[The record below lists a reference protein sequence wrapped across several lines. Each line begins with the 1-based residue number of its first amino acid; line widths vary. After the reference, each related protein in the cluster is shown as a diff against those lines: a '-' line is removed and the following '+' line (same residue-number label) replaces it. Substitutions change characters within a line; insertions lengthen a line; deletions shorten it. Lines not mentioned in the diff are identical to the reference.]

1 MKKNRIKFLMIEFL
15 LLMLAVFFVWKIFDQ
30 NVAETRIAVILP
42 ESGDKRW
49 DALINGMKQSAVE
62 NNVHMIICNT
72 EEIDGPEVEREF
84 IREQK
89 DNDIDGFIIYPAP
102 GHETENMLKKECGN
116 KPYLLIADSLAVKE
130 GETASP
136 TIQPDHREIGRQLGE
151 QLKTKKQKIGII
163 ADWKMSEAVQA
174 EISGLT
180 EALEGSGSEISWCIY
195 RKKEQNITE
204 RMKEET
210 KADALVILDPGV
222 LEEFGEQAEHGKYKG
237 AELYGVGYNL
247 KTVALLDKGNIQGL
261 VVPDGYEIG
270 YKSVK
275 EIAGK
280 IEHKFYKMKGYTT
293 EYQIFSKKDFS
304 MDDDLERFLYS
315 YE

>member
-15 LLMLAVFFVWKIFDQ
+15 LLMLAVSFVWKIFDQ

-130 GETASP
+130 GETATVSYKLTLKDNYNKEIINKILPTNTKVDLKGEDSEGKKYEETSTDSP
-136 TIQPDHREIGRQLGE
+136 KVRVLYEDKKDNTIANTIIPQTGE
-151 QLKTKKQKIGII
+151 GNAISTIICVIATVAII
-163 ADWKMSEAVQA
+163 AG
-174 EISGLT
+174 IRYFYL
-180 EALEGSGSEISWCIY
+180 
-195 RKKEQNITE
+195 KKN
-204 RMKEET
+204 
-210 KADALVILDPGV
+210 
-222 LEEFGEQAEHGKYKG
+222 
-237 AELYGVGYNL
+237 
-247 KTVALLDKGNIQGL
+247 
-261 VVPDGYEIG
+261 
-270 YKSVK
+270 S
-275 EIAGK
+275 
-280 IEHKFYKMKGYTT
+280 
-293 EYQIFSKKDFS
+293 
-304 MDDDLERFLYS
+304 
-315 YE
+315 

>member
-1 MKKNRIKFLMIEFL
+1 MKKTRIKFLMIEFL

-49 DALINGMKQSAVE
+49 DALINGMKQSAAE

-136 TIQPDHREIGRQLGE
+136 TIQPDYREIGRRLGE
-151 QLKTKKQKIGII
+151 QLKKKKQKIGII

-195 RKKEQNITE
+195 RRKEQNITE

-237 AELYGVGYNL
+237 AELYGVGYSL

>member
-1 MKKNRIKFLMIEFL
+1 
-15 LLMLAVFFVWKIFDQ
+15 
-30 NVAETRIAVILP
+30 
-42 ESGDKRW
+42 
-49 DALINGMKQSAVE
+49 
-62 NNVHMIICNT
+62 
-72 EEIDGPEVEREF
+72 
-84 IREQK
+84 
-89 DNDIDGFIIYPAP
+89 
-102 GHETENMLKKECGN
+102 MLKKECGN
-116 KPYLLIADSLAVKE
+116 NPYLLIADSLAVKE

-136 TIQPDHREIGRQLGE
+136 TIQPDYREIGRRLGE

-195 RKKEQNITE
+195 RRKEQNITE

-237 AELYGVGYNL
+237 AELYGVGYSL

-275 EIAGK
+275 EIAEK

>member
-1 MKKNRIKFLMIEFL
+1 
-15 LLMLAVFFVWKIFDQ
+15 
-30 NVAETRIAVILP
+30 
-42 ESGDKRW
+42 
-49 DALINGMKQSAVE
+49 
-62 NNVHMIICNT
+62 
-72 EEIDGPEVEREF
+72 
-84 IREQK
+84 
-89 DNDIDGFIIYPAP
+89 
-102 GHETENMLKKECGN
+102 
-116 KPYLLIADSLAVKE
+116 
-130 GETASP
+130 
-136 TIQPDHREIGRQLGE
+136 
-151 QLKTKKQKIGII
+151 
-163 ADWKMSEAVQA
+163 MSEAVQA

-195 RKKEQNITE
+195 RRKEQNITE

-237 AELYGVGYNL
+237 AELYGVGYSL
-247 KTVALLDKGNIQGL
+247 KTVVLLDKGNIQGL

-270 YKSVK
+270 YESVK

>member
-102 GHETENMLKKECGN
+102 GHETENMLKKE
-116 KPYLLIADSLAVKE
+116 
-130 GETASP
+130 
-136 TIQPDHREIGRQLGE
+136 
-151 QLKTKKQKIGII
+151 
-163 ADWKMSEAVQA
+163 
-174 EISGLT
+174 
-180 EALEGSGSEISWCIY
+180 
-195 RKKEQNITE
+195 
-204 RMKEET
+204 
-210 KADALVILDPGV
+210 
-222 LEEFGEQAEHGKYKG
+222 
-237 AELYGVGYNL
+237 
-247 KTVALLDKGNIQGL
+247 
-261 VVPDGYEIG
+261 
-270 YKSVK
+270 
-275 EIAGK
+275 
-280 IEHKFYKMKGYTT
+280 
-293 EYQIFSKKDFS
+293 
-304 MDDDLERFLYS
+304 
-315 YE
+315 

>member
-30 NVAETRIAVILP
+30 NVAETRIAVIIP

-116 KPYLLIADSLAVKE
+116 KPYLLISDSLAVKE

-136 TIQPDHREIGRQLGE
+136 TIQPDYREIGRRLGE

-180 EALEGSGSEISWCIY
+180 EAL
-195 RKKEQNITE
+195 
-204 RMKEET
+204 
-210 KADALVILDPGV
+210 
-222 LEEFGEQAEHGKYKG
+222 
-237 AELYGVGYNL
+237 
-247 KTVALLDKGNIQGL
+247 
-261 VVPDGYEIG
+261 
-270 YKSVK
+270 
-275 EIAGK
+275 
-280 IEHKFYKMKGYTT
+280 
-293 EYQIFSKKDFS
+293 
-304 MDDDLERFLYS
+304 
-315 YE
+315 

>member
-49 DALINGMKQSAVE
+49 DALINGMKQSAAE

-136 TIQPDHREIGRQLGE
+136 TIQPDHREIGRRLGE

-195 RKKEQNITE
+195 RRKEQNITE

-237 AELYGVGYNL
+237 AELYGVGYSL
-247 KTVALLDKGNIQGL
+247 KTVALLDKGNIQSL